1 MSNSV
6 SISLSYTLT
15 YRDFVK
21 FPTLHYNSMKGKKH
35 RFFGGHGIHP
45 IHAWLLPDPS
55 DVTTIEQNTMA
66 PPNPLIG
73 LQNIYLGL
81 HMGPF
86 RPNEFFY
93 FDLFVVFV
101 ICCNATE
108 QFSAIQQV
116 RVFDNPQRFCYWGR
130 AFSYWNSS
138 RYLHKSRRYYHS
150 TAKCIYALC
159 LSQFYLT
166 CCLIYNMT
174 CFTKLSDHYFV
185 CHLHWQF
192 TERGSSLNARYVWF

>member
-6 SISLSYTLT
+6 SISLSDRLT

-21 FPTLHYNSMKGKKH
+21 FPTLHYNTIKGKKQ
-35 RFFGGHGIHP
+35 RFLGDRESIQSKHDFCRLLRMSQQLNRTQWPYQTHSLFIWAFKWAHLGP
-45 IHAWLLPDPS
+45 IS
-55 DVTTIEQNTMA
+55 
-66 PPNPLIG
+66 
-73 LQNIYLGL
+73 
-81 HMGPF
+81 
-86 RPNEFFY
+86 FFY
-93 FDLFVVFV
+93 FDLFLVFV
-101 ICCNATE
+101 FCCNATE
-108 QFSAIQQV
+108 QFSTIQQV
-116 RVFDNPQRFCYWGR
+116 CVFDNPQCFCYWGR

-159 LSQFYLT
+159 LSQFYLI

-174 CFTKLSDHYFV
+174 CFTKLSDHHFV
-185 CHLHWQF
+185 CRLHWQF